1 MKWDVGCFFSEFHD
15 LFQVKS
21 TIQLTRSNLLNVFCR
36 NPWVHVSLKTSN
48 LFLSCSNRPNKLYRN
63 RGTRNVIKYIELVGV
78 VVFKLCSKVRGH
90 LQKGKAEAASNR
102 STPFLSVF
110 YIELPH
116 EIKFKNRILLQS
128 ELENH
133 WSSKD
138 RKKGTL

>member
-1 MKWDVGCFFSEFHD
+1 M
-15 LFQVKS
+15 
-21 TIQLTRSNLLNVFCR
+21 
-36 NPWVHVSLKTSN
+36 
-48 LFLSCSNRPNKLYRN
+48 
-63 RGTRNVIKYIELVGV
+63 
-78 VVFKLCSKVRGH
+78 
-90 LQKGKAEAASNR
+90 QKGKAEAASNR

-138 RKKGTL
+138 RKKEHFKNIHKTIFNYII